1 MLDYYSTQ
9 LLQHIL
15 VSYLPRIH
23 LAEERGYSNPSD
35 KYHWLYEEL
44 HCRVVFLRG
53 VLPFLDALP
62 RFMVVGT
69 EALQYVTSYVGKL
82 FAVDWVS
89 SLRNEKTEQ
98 HPYFQDN
105 NPYWTEFQEVLDH
118 IDDGYDLGDLPQL
131 YVDLSEYVVRASRLY
146 LQIRECSIHAIDRDK
161 FEALLSR
168 KPEFSQ
174 AG

>member
-1 MLDYYSTQ
+1 MRRRNNTP
-9 LLQHIL
+9 IF
-15 VSYLPRIH
+15 RTTIH
-23 LAEERGYSNPSD
+23 TG
-35 KYHWLYEEL
+35 
-44 HCRVVFLRG
+44 
-53 VLPFLDALP
+53 
-62 RFMVVGT
+62 
-69 EALQYVTSYVGKL
+69 Q
-82 FAVDWVS
+82 
-89 SLRNEKTEQ
+89 
-98 HPYFQDN
+98 
-105 NPYWTEFQEVLDH
+105 

>member
-1 MLDYYSTQ
+1 M
-9 LLQHIL
+9 
-15 VSYLPRIH
+15 
-23 LAEERGYSNPSD
+23 
-35 KYHWLYEEL
+35 
-44 HCRVVFLRG
+44 
-53 VLPFLDALP
+53 
-62 RFMVVGT
+62 
-69 EALQYVTSYVGKL
+69 
-82 FAVDWVS
+82 DWVS

-105 NPYWTEFQEVLDH
+105 NPCWTEFQEVLDH

-131 YVDLSEYVVRASRLY
+131 YVDLSEYVVRAARLY

-168 KPEFSQ
+168 KPEFPQ